1 MDSSDDSSVGGSDE
15 ERDAEDEA
23 DEETARTALLS
34 PTSAAAP
41 RLPDPTALVSRSITP
56 GISGSAPQSPA
67 EHIDLPDLP
76 APKQVG
82 RLFQCNFRSIGLY
95 WSGNQLLVTSELKI

>member
-34 PTSAAAP
+34 PTTAAAL

-56 GISGSAPQSPA
+56 GTSGSAPQSPA

-76 APKQVG
+76 APKRVG
-82 RLFQCNFRSIGLY
+82 RLFSVIFAPRASMGLGINY
-95 WSGNQLLVTSELKI
+95 WWPLK

>member
-34 PTSAAAP
+34 PTSAAAL
-41 RLPDPTALVSRSITP
+41 RLPDPTALVSPRSITP
-56 GISGSAPQSPA
+56 GTSGSAPQSPA

-76 APKQVG
+76 APKRVG
-82 RLFQCNFRSIGLY
+82 RRFSVIFAPQASVGLGTNY
-95 WSGNQLLVTSELKI
+95 